1 VYGCE
6 TMLLY
11 PDAMGRVVIP
21 RLMNRPI
28 LAAAAAGL
36 VDIVAMLCAAKANL
50 NLTTALDQL
59 PGDREAR
66 YCATPLMAAARAGH
80 VAVVKVLLGAGAK
93 KSVKDSNGQTPWKYV
108 RQQRKEWRVAAAK
121 VAASLGSSALGAAG
135 GVTMAEAAAASTAAA
150 AASSISLLLAAS
162 VSDSDAA
169 AVAKT
174 APSARGMRTSTPF
187 DAMLELMRV
196 SASSTTAPSTGAART
211 TGKKR
216 SANAAVSTASGSR
229 ARPNEGMPPATGAVA
244 VAMQQGQPSLS

>member
-1 VYGCE
+1 
-6 TMLLY
+6 
-11 PDAMGRVVIP
+11 
-21 RLMNRPI
+21 MNRPI

-108 RQQRKEWRVAAAK
+108 RQQRKEWQVAAAK

-162 VSDSDAA
+162 VSDDTSGGVSDSDAA

-174 APSARGMRTSTPF
+174 APSARGIRTSTPF

-216 SANAAVSTASGSR
+216 SANAAVSK
-229 ARPNEGMPPATGAVA
+229 
-244 VAMQQGQPSLS
+244 